1 MKLSLGNLKL
11 NYFPPYPTNAYTY
24 GVSITSRL
32 QNTNA

>member
-1 MKLSLGNLKL
+1 MKLPLEKLKL
-11 NYFPPYPTNAYTY
+11 DHFPPYPTNAYTY